1 MNTREST
8 TETTLLAAAH
18 RKAILTP
25 VSEIAKYLQDLLSR
39 QLTAYM
45 LGLKDGKTITRW
57 ANGETEGLR
66 VDNER
71 LLRAAYEIVQVL
83 SEYESPSVAR
93 AWFIGMNPNLGD
105 LSPAEA
111 LREGMLREVRSAARA
126 FIGGS
131 GIEETIG
138 ITSKVP
144 APTNAQEL
152 AVAAGKVHSSVS
164 NSD

>member
-1 MNTREST
+1 MNTETST
-8 TETTLLAAAH
+8 PEITLLTSAH
-18 RKAILTP
+18 RKAVLTP
-25 VSEIAKYLQDLLSR
+25 VNEIARYLQDLLSR

-66 VDNER
+66 IDNER

-83 SEYESPSVAR
+83 SEYESPGVAR

-111 LREGMLREVRSAARA
+111 LREGMLKEVRSAARA

-138 ITSKVP
+138 VNNKVP
-144 APTNAQEL
+144 
-152 AVAAGKVHSSVS
+152 S
-164 NSD
+164 